1 MGRSF
6 GIYQVIR
13 IARHISII
21 QSIKHLILLLD
32 ARLIRMIGY
41 RLDSVTPWFM
51 CQIDFDRI
59 ESSTGITGA

>member
-1 MGRSF
+1 MGRSS

-13 IARHISII
+13 TAGHISII

-32 ARLIRMIGY
+32 AHLIRMIGY
-41 RLDSVTPWFM
+41 GLDSVTPLFM

-59 ESSTGITGA
+59 ERSIGIIGA